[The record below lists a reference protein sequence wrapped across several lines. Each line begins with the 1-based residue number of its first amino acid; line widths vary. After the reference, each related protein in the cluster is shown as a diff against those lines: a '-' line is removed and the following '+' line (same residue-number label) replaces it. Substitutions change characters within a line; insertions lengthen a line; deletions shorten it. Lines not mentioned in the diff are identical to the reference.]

1 MSHFTVSFPSR
12 DITTFPFS
20 KSSLTRLDAG
30 ADLSICPGARIA
42 GLGGPWGWM
51 KRTKTMNS
59 ATAALIRTR
68 RVICRLAM
76 VFGIKGGRSRVA
88 KVNCGGHQTN

>member
-1 MSHFTVSFPSR
+1 MSHFTVSLPNR
-12 DITTFPFS
+12 DITTSPFS
-20 KSSLTRLDAG
+20 KSSLTKPDAG

-42 GLGGPWGWM
+42 GLGGPWGWI
-51 KRTKTMNS
+51 KRTKTINS
-59 ATAALIRTR
+59 AIAVLIRTR

-76 VFGIKGGRSRVA
+76 VFGIKGGGSGVA